1 MFGFIKN
8 LIAGILGF
16 VVGIVSNKKKGNTE
30 IAPAKKKANTE
41 LSPAKKKGS
50 GYFLELDEAKSISPV
65 ATVKEAAKEVA
76 SNAKKAA
83 DTVATETKKAAGS
96 VVTETKKAAGSVA
109 TETKKAADTLTPD
122 APSNGAKATPSKA
135 KTKAAKTSKSDAK
148 QENSEVYT
156 NGKVKEA
163 ESTIDLAAA
172 AKKAANEV
180 AKIPTE
186 TTFAP
191 KYLSPSATSSNGRR
205 RPGAN
210 MTSFL
215 DMARQVKTP
224 G

>member
-16 VVGIVSNKKKGNTE
+16 VVGIISNKKKGNTE

-65 ATVKEAAKEVA
+65 ATVKEAAKEIA
-76 SNAKKAA
+76 SNA
-83 DTVATETKKAAGS
+83 KKAAGS

-109 TETKKAADTLTPD
+109 TETKKAADTLTSD
-122 APSNGAKATPSKA
+122 APASNGAKATPSKA

-148 QENSEVYT
+148 QEKAEPST